1 MIHPSALAGSVVLG
15 RVQAVT
21 DPDNLARVEVRF
33 PLHVDEESNAS
44 TAWAP
49 VATSFAGDNHGAFML
64 PGVGDV
70 VVLSFV
76 GGDTRQPIVL
86 GAIWNGEES
95 PSETVGGDNTDRWV
109 ITSRAGT
116 RIAIIEESGGQPLVE
131 ITTPAGPMIT
141 LSDEGGG
148 KIDLSTGGSTISM
161 TPSAISIKARRSS

>member
-1 MIHPSALAGSVVLG
+1 MPQPRGHLLPHPLLETITARLCCPGSGMLLFC
-15 RVQAVT
+15 RLLAVT
-21 DPDNLARVEVRF
+21 RA
-33 PLHVDEESNAS
+33 
-44 TAWAP
+44 
-49 VATSFAGDNHGAFML
+49 
-64 PGVGDV
+64 
-70 VVLSFV
+70 
-76 GGDTRQPIVL
+76 QPIVL

-148 KIDLSTGGSTISM
+148 RLI
-161 TPSAISIKARRSS
+161 